1 MRYCILLSYNGSA
14 FSGWQIQ
21 SNAPSVQDSL
31 QKVLSTLL
39 NEEIMVTGAG
49 RTDTKVNA
57 INYVAH
63 FETESARVSETG
75 WLCYKL
81 NAMLPAGI
89 AVHKVFKVNDD
100 FHARF
105 DATSRAYKYFIHRK
119 KDPFIASRSHF
130 CPYDL
135 DLEAMNKACGFLF
148 GEHDFRCFEKVG
160 GNNKTSICTVT
171 EARWEYWR
179 PDHVTMMGYPYS
191 DGDYLVFTIRA
202 DRFLRNMVRAVV
214 GSMLEVGRGR
224 KPAGWIQE
232 LVNAGTRSDAGQSV
246 PGHALFLTEVKYTN
260 I

>member
-89 AVHKVFKVNDD
+89 AVHEVFKVNDD

-135 DLEAMNKACGFLF
+135 YLEAMNKACGFLF

-202 DRFLRNMVRAVV
+202 DRFL
-214 GSMLEVGRGR
+214 
-224 KPAGWIQE
+224 
-232 LVNAGTRSDAGQSV
+232 
-246 PGHALFLTEVKYTN
+246 
-260 I
+260 